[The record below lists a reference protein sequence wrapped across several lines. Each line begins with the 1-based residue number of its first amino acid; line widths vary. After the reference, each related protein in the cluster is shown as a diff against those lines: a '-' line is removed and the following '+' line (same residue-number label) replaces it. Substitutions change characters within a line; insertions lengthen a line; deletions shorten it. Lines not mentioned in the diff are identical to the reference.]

1 MGFLGRKGIWIAIG
15 LPILI
20 VAWLAFRPEKLWI
33 NQRVN
38 EPAPFA
44 SRSEAWPIFAG
55 RLEGRAHPTSGRA
68 TLYES
73 LGGKRYLRL
82 TDFTTSNGPDVHVVL
97 SRAEDPALDQ
107 KIVKGNLDYVE
118 LGKPLPQARL
128 SMRKLKEVLRLHSLG
143 LKQRQI
149 VRSCLI
155 AQSTVRTQ
163 GPLFRQ
169 SLLPY
174 LVASE
179 AQGRLLLQT
188 ALIRHPKGVPC
199 ARGWPKTVLP

>member
-15 LPILI
+15 LPILF

-44 SRSEAWPIFAG
+44 SRSEARPIFAG

-97 SRAEDPALDQ
+97 ARADDPALDQ

-118 LGKPLPQARL
+118 LGKLKGNQGDQNYEVPVAIDLQKYNAVVIYCERYNAVFGVAR
-128 SMRKLKEVLRLHSLG
+128 EESL
-143 LKQRQI
+143 
-149 VRSCLI
+149 
-155 AQSTVRTQ
+155 
-163 GPLFRQ
+163 
-169 SLLPY
+169 
-174 LVASE
+174 
-179 AQGRLLLQT
+179 
-188 ALIRHPKGVPC
+188 
-199 ARGWPKTVLP
+199 

>member
-1 MGFLGRKGIWIAIG
+1 MGFSRRKWIWIIG

-44 SRSEAWPIFAG
+44 SRSEAQPIFAG
-55 RLEGRAHPTSGRA
+55 RLEEKAHPTSGRA
-68 TLYES
+68 TIYES

-97 SRAEDPALDQ
+97 ARAEDPALEQ

-118 LGKPLPQARL
+118 LGKLKGNQGDQNYDVPAAVDLQKYNAVVIYCERFNAVFGVAR
-128 SMRKLKEVLRLHSLG
+128 EESL
-143 LKQRQI
+143 
-149 VRSCLI
+149 
-155 AQSTVRTQ
+155 
-163 GPLFRQ
+163 
-169 SLLPY
+169 
-174 LVASE
+174 
-179 AQGRLLLQT
+179 
-188 ALIRHPKGVPC
+188 
-199 ARGWPKTVLP
+199 